1 MRPSTKSAPLP
12 KPADVIVA
20 DKSPLVISGLRQ
32 LIAGDKR
39 FRVVATAADGRAF
52 LTEIRK
58 RTIDVGVIGWEM
70 PFADGRVVLEELRSM
85 EKPPPVVVYTGTID
99 PSVPR
104 QVMALGGAGFVSKSE
119 PPEHLLT
126 TLAEVAAGRMVF
138 PFVDV
143 RLLDR
148 AHAGVLTPREQ
159 ELLTHLASGA
169 GNRDIAA
176 RLGVSLHTVKF
187 HLKNMYAKLE
197 VTNRAQA
204 VAFFMSNRGRGG

>member
-1 MRPSTKSAPLP
+1 MRPSTKSVPPP

-70 PFADGRVVLEELRSM
+70 PFADGRVVLEALRSM

-119 PPEHLLT
+119 PPEHL
-126 TLAEVAAGRMVF
+126 
-138 PFVDV
+138 
-143 RLLDR
+143 
-148 AHAGVLTPREQ
+148 
-159 ELLTHLASGA
+159 
-169 GNRDIAA
+169 
-176 RLGVSLHTVKF
+176 
-187 HLKNMYAKLE
+187 
-197 VTNRAQA
+197 
-204 VAFFMSNRGRGG
+204 